1 MTEYTRLATGKD
13 PLGTYQL
20 RVLRGATE
28 LEMSGAIIFG
38 LTDDIRQTLD
48 VYPTI
53 RVIQLNSQGGRVAEA
68 RKLRDL
74 IALRGLTTDTAA
86 GCFSACTLV
95 HAAGRERLIAKSAS
109 LGFHQYSFP
118 RMQGSDFQ
126 YEKDKEDW
134 LARGFTRAFVE
145 KAFTTPNNTLWRP
158 AHHELFEA
166 HVVTG
171 YSDSHDVSGFCDTWM
186 SRLPMTAVICRAT
199 VLPLR
204 PMGQTTPA
212 LQTDSPLSVVQAYY
226 VDLNRQDINA
236 ARSKW
241 ETPPSRLQ
249 DMVQQTEWFRLENI
263 QLVEVAASTAHV
275 AVVVTSKRRDQPPEG
290 WRGTITLEKRAG
302 VWKIVT
308 MPLTR
313 Q

>member
-1 MTEYTRLATGKD
+1 
-13 PLGTYQL
+13 
-20 RVLRGATE
+20 
-28 LEMSGAIIFG
+28 
-38 LTDDIRQTLD
+38 
-48 VYPTI
+48 
-53 RVIQLNSQGGRVAEA
+53 
-68 RKLRDL
+68 
-74 IALRGLTTDTAA
+74 
-86 GCFSACTLV
+86 
-95 HAAGRERLIAKSAS
+95 
-109 LGFHQYSFP
+109 
-118 RMQGSDFQ
+118 MQGSDFQ